1 MNASLVVREP
11 SSSAFAALFPG
22 QLSEKPGMG
31 EALARRFEFASSL
44 FEEISARSGVRLAD
58 TFFGE
63 GSQSLHDELPAQVG
77 VFAVSLAALETLRR
91 IHRLEPAA
99 VLGYSLGTYA
109 AFVAAGSLETWAA
122 LDVLLEAERL
132 MSDASRRGELEG
144 GMAYVIG
151 LARPAVEAILRALTP
166 DRARLAIATENAAAQ
181 FVFSGERALVVSAVE
196 AFRPVAL
203 KTDLL
208 KIEIPMH
215 TRRLSSICDRLQS
228 FLEGGVG
235 VKRPVAALYAPMLS
249 RRVES
254 AEEAAHVLS
263 KQISLPSLF
272 GPTLK
277 DMRETGLRRFA
288 EIGPG
293 DVLTK
298 LVRWTV
304 RDAQMPKNALE
315 DPDSI
320 AAFAKELAPPPL
332 FSFEENPRRA
342 PAAATASQ
350 DARGSET
357 K

>member
-1 MNASLVVREP
+1 VNASLVVRELT
-11 SSSAFAALFPG
+11 SSAFAALFPG

-31 EALARRFEFASSL
+31 EALANRYEFASSL
-44 FEEISARSGVRLAD
+44 FEEISTRSGVSVPD
-58 TFFGE
+58 TFFGA
-63 GSQSLHDELPAQVG
+63 GSSSLHDPLPAQVG

-91 IHRLEPAA
+91 IHRLEPSAS
-99 VLGYSLGTYA
+99 VGYSLGTYA
-109 AFVAAGSLETWAA
+109 AFVAAGSLEIWAA

-132 MSDASRRGELEG
+132 MEGASLRGELDG

-151 LARPAVEAILRALTP
+151 LARPAVEATLAALTP

-181 FVFSGERALVVSAVE
+181 FVFSGERALVASAVD

-203 KTDLL
+203 KADLL
-208 KIEIPMH
+208 SIKIPMH
-215 TRRLSSICDRLQS
+215 TSGLTSVCERLRS
-228 FLEGGVG
+228 FLERGM
-235 VKRPVAALYAPMLS
+235 RIAQPRSPLYAPMLGS
-249 RRVES
+249 RVES
-254 AEEAAHVLS
+254 AEEASYVLS

-277 DMRETGLRRFA
+277 VMREAGLRRFV
-288 EIGPG
+288 EVGPG

-304 RDAQMPKNALE
+304 RDAQMPKGALE

-320 AAFAKELAPPPL
+320 EAFAKELAPPPL
-332 FSFEENPRRA
+332 FPFKEKIRG
-342 PAAATASQ
+342 AAASAFQ
-350 DARGSET
+350 DVRGSES

>member
-1 MNASLVVREP
+1 MTASLVVREP

-22 QLSEKPGMG
+22 QLSEKAGMG
-31 EALARRFEFASSL
+31 EALARRFEFASSS
-44 FEEISARSGVRLAD
+44 FEEISRRSGVRLVD

-63 GSQSLHDELPAQVG
+63 GAKNLHDDLPAQVG

-99 VLGYSLGTYA
+99 ALGYSLGTYA

-132 MSDASRRGELEG
+132 MSEASRRGELDG

-151 LARPAVEAILRALTP
+151 LARPAVEETLAALTP

-181 FVFSGERALVVSAVE
+181 FVFSGERALVAAAVD

-203 KTDLL
+203 KTELL
-208 KIEIPMH
+208 SIKIPMH
-215 TRRLSSICDRLQS
+215 SSRLSSVCDRLQN
-228 FLEGGVG
+228 FLEGGVR
-235 VKRPVAALYAPMLS
+235 VRQPVAALYAPMLG
-249 RRVES
+249 RRVGN
-254 AEEAAHVLS
+254 EEDASYVLS

-272 GPTLK
+272 GPTVK
-277 DMRETGLRRFA
+277 VMREAGLRRFA
-288 EIGPG
+288 EVGPG
-293 DVLTK
+293 DVLTR

-304 RDAQMPKNALE
+304 RDAQLPPRALE
-315 DPDSI
+315 DPEAIDM
-320 AAFAKELAPPPL
+320 FAKALAPPSL
-332 FSFEENPRRA
+332 FPFEENANRA
-342 PAAATASQ
+342 FATTSQ
-350 DARGSET
+350 DVRRSDN

>member
-11 SSSAFAALFPG
+11 TSSAFAALFPG

-31 EALARRFEFASSL
+31 EALARRYEFASSL
-44 FEEISARSGVRLAD
+44 FEEISKRSGLRLAD

-63 GSQSLHDELPAQVG
+63 GAKTLHEDLPAQVG
-77 VFAVSLAALETLRR
+77 VFAVSLAALETLLR

-151 LARPAVEAILRALTP
+151 LARPAVEDILRALTP

-181 FVFSGERALVVSAVE
+181 FVFSGERALVASAVE

-203 KTDLL
+203 KTVLL
-208 KIEIPMH
+208 EIKIPMH
-215 TRRLSSICDRLQS
+215 TSRLTAICDRLQS
-228 FLEGGVG
+228 FLEGGVR
-235 VKRPVAALYAPMLS
+235 VKRPVAALYAPMLG
-249 RRVES
+249 RRVGN
-254 AEEAAHVLS
+254 EEDALNVLS

-277 DMRETGLRRFA
+277 VMRDAGLRRFA
-288 EIGPG
+288 EVGPG

-298 LVRWTV
+298 LVRWNV
-304 RDAQMPKNALE
+304 RDAQMPKGALE

-320 AAFAKELAPPPL
+320 AAFAKEMAPPPL
-332 FSFEENPRRA
+332 FPFEEKSRRA
-342 PAAATASQ
+342 SAAATASQ